1 MQGKLTVSNTIILRD
16 NCKETG
22 KTMKKSI
29 EFKVKP
35 DWDEIEKVRNESAD
49 FLQSHK
55 LSDNA
60 IHSLSMI
67 ISELIENGLKYG
79 DFKTGD
85 NKVGVIINVANHT
98 VTVEVVNPV
107 DESAYE
113 HLSKLDKTIQWIRGY
128 QDPFEAYI
136 ERIKEVSKKPLH
148 DMESGIGLVRIAYE
162 GSGLLDFFVAEN
174 SMLNVSAVSN
184 IEREDRITS

>member
-1 MQGKLTVSNTIILRD
+1 MN
-16 NCKETG
+16 
-22 KTMKKSI
+22 KSI
-29 EFKVKP
+29 EFDVKP

-49 FLQSHK
+49 FLQSHE
-55 LSDNA
+55 LSDDT

-79 DFKTGD
+79 DFETEG
-85 NKVGVIINVANHT
+85 NKVVVIINVAANM
-98 VTVEVVNPV
+98 VTVEVLNPV
-107 DESAYE
+107 DKSAYE

-162 GSGLLDFFVAEN
+162 GNALLDFFVAEN
-174 SMLNVSAVSN
+174 NMLNVSVVSN
-184 IEREDRITS
+184 LEKGDRVSS

>member
-1 MQGKLTVSNTIILRD
+1 
-16 NCKETG
+16 
-22 KTMKKSI
+22 MKKSI

-79 DFKTGD
+79 DFKNGK
-85 NKVGVIINVANHT
+85 NKVAVIINVGNNE

-107 DESAYE
+107 DESAFE
-113 HLSKLDKTIQWIRGY
+113 NLSRLDKTIQWIRGY

-162 GSGLLDFFVAEN
+162 GNGLLDFFVAEN
-174 SMLNVSAVSN
+174 NMLNVSAVSN
-184 IEREDRITS
+184 IEREDRISS

>member
-1 MQGKLTVSNTIILRD
+1 MN
-16 NCKETG
+16 
-22 KTMKKSI
+22 KSI
-29 EFKVKP
+29 EFDVKP

-49 FLQSHK
+49 FLQAHE
-55 LSDNA
+55 LSDDTT
-60 IHSLSMI
+60 HSLSMI

-79 DFKTGD
+79 DFETEG
-85 NKVGVIINVANHT
+85 NKVVVIINVAANM
-98 VTVEVVNPV
+98 VTVEVLNPV
-107 DESAYE
+107 NKSAYE

-162 GSGLLDFFVAEN
+162 GNAVIDFFVAEN
-174 SMLNVSAVSN
+174 NMLNVSVVSN
-184 IEREDRITS
+184 LEKEDRVSS

>member
-1 MQGKLTVSNTIILRD
+1 M
-16 NCKETG
+16 
-22 KTMKKSI
+22 KTSI
-29 EFKVKP
+29 EFDVKP
-35 DWDEIEKVRNESAD
+35 DWDEIEKIRNESVD
-49 FLQSHK
+49 FLQSHEF
-55 LSDNA
+55 SDDT

-79 DFKTGD
+79 DFEKEG
-85 NKVGVIINVANHT
+85 NKVIVIINVATNM
-98 VTVEVVNPV
+98 VTVEVLNPV
-107 DESAYE
+107 DKSAYE

-162 GSGLLDFFVAEN
+162 GNALLDFFVAEN
-174 SMLNVSAVSN
+174 NMLNVSVVSN
-184 IEREDRITS
+184 LEREDRVSS

>member
-1 MQGKLTVSNTIILRD
+1 
-16 NCKETG
+16 
-22 KTMKKSI
+22 MKNSI

-79 DFKTGD
+79 DFKTGN
-85 NKVGVIINVANHT
+85 NKVAVIINVGNHEI
-98 VTVEVVNPV
+98 TVEVVNPV

-113 HLSKLDKTIQWIRGY
+113 NLSRLDKTIQWIRGY

-162 GSGLLDFFVAEN
+162 GNGLLDFFVAEN
-174 SMLNVSAVSN
+174 NMLNVSAVSN
-184 IEREDRITS
+184 IEREDRVSS

>member
-1 MQGKLTVSNTIILRD
+1 MN
-16 NCKETG
+16 
-22 KTMKKSI
+22 KSI
-29 EFKVKP
+29 EFDVKP

-49 FLQSHK
+49 FLQSHE
-55 LSDNA
+55 LSDDT

-79 DFKTGD
+79 DFETEG
-85 NKVGVIINVANHT
+85 NKVVVIINVAANM
-98 VTVEVVNPV
+98 VTVEVLNPV
-107 DESAYE
+107 DKSAYE

-162 GSGLLDFFVAEN
+162 GNALLDFFVAEN
-174 SMLNVSAVSN
+174 NMLNVSVISN
-184 IEREDRITS
+184 LEREDRVSS

>member
-1 MQGKLTVSNTIILRD
+1 MN
-16 NCKETG
+16 
-22 KTMKKSI
+22 KSI
-29 EFKVKP
+29 EFDVKP

-49 FLQSHK
+49 FLQSHE
-55 LSDNA
+55 LSDDT

-79 DFKTGD
+79 DFETEG
-85 NKVGVIINVANHT
+85 NKVVVIINVATNM
-98 VTVEVVNPV
+98 VTVEVLNPV
-107 DESAYE
+107 DKSAYE

-162 GSGLLDFFVAEN
+162 GNALLDFFVAEN
-174 SMLNVSAVSN
+174 NMLNVSVISNLERGDRVS
-184 IEREDRITS
+184 S